1 MVGPALGN
9 NFPGREQR
17 RQRGVQSGGH
27 LHHVHA
33 DDVEA
38 VKKAL
43 QQVQELPG
51 GEAAELGR
59 AGTGGIGGV
68 QAVNIQSDIDFGE
81 PLHRMCQKEI
91 VSYYEFIMLLIL
103 KSEAAIT

>member
-1 MVGPALGN
+1 MRLVFSLLTHGRGFEVVVGPALGN

-38 VKKAL
+38 VKRPFSRSRSCRA
-43 QQVQELPG
+43 VRPPNWG
-51 GEAAELGR
+51 VPVPAA
-59 AGTGGIGGV
+59 
-68 QAVNIQSDIDFGE
+68 
-81 PLHRMCQKEI
+81 
-91 VSYYEFIMLLIL
+91 
-103 KSEAAIT
+103 

>member
-1 MVGPALGN
+1 MRLVFSLLTH
-9 NFPGREQR
+9 GRGFEVVVAQHSVILFR
-17 RQRGVQSGGH
+17 AANSAAREGSQSGGH

-43 QQVQELPG
+43 QQVQKLPG

-59 AGTGGIGGV
+59 AGTGGIGGSR
-68 QAVNIQSDIDFGE
+68 QSIS
-81 PLHRMCQKEI
+81 RVI
-91 VSYYEFIMLLIL
+91 
-103 KSEAAIT
+103 